1 MNNKIKIRVIS
12 KMKLKIKNIRVK
24 TIITKTNINLVGF
37 LSIKDSE
44 DNIIDRSK
52 ISLQVN
58 NNKYNMK
65 FLFKRVKNIKCLKV
79 LSNFYIT
86 TIPLKDVINEKIHN
100 RLVFVYE
107 KDGEIYNRE
116 LRYSLKEY
124 RYLNEKVKILKEL
137 DTSIYIRQSKGNN
150 MFITVRKINRTDK
163 FLERIKINLAYILS
177 KIIKCSNKILLYEK
191 ECARYE
197 ESASLVY
204 EYLLDI
210 GYSNVFYVIDKKCKD
225 CNIINEK
232 YMKNIIYKY
241 TFKHYLYF
249 FCAKTM
255 IGTEMLEHSIDLRI
269 ANKHALKK
277 INSKNLN
284 FVFLQHG
291 VMYMV
296 SLSSK
301 SRRFFCKNP
310 NIKSERIVVS
320 SKLEAQ
326 HFIDYANYL
335 DEDMYICG
343 LPKFDKNEW
352 NKDADKIIIMPT
364 WRPWEYNQSRLDFAE
379 TKYYK
384 MVSRIFKSIPDKYK
398 DKVIILPHPLIAE
411 MITEFK
417 DDMKPYMNFKD
428 KYDDLL
434 KQAKVLITDYSS
446 ISYDAF
452 YRGSNVIF
460 YWEEKDYCMEQYG
473 EGTKLMLN
481 EDNCFGDICYTPDQ
495 LSNVVEK
502 NYLQGQDKKYIDN
515 YRKIVEFNDNK
526 NTERLINYLK
536 KDKLI

>member
-1 MNNKIKIRVIS
+1 
-12 KMKLKIKNIRVK
+12 MKLKVKNIRVK
-24 TIITKTNINLVGF
+24 TIITKKSIYLVGF
-37 LSIKDSE
+37 ISIKDNE
-44 DNIIDRSK
+44 ENRIDRSK
-52 ISLQVN
+52 VSIQVN
-58 NNKYNMK
+58 DNKYSMK
-65 FLFKRVKNIKCLKV
+65 FFLKRIKNIKYLRV
-79 LSNFYIT
+79 LSNFYVAK
-86 TIPLKDVINEKIHN
+86 IPIKDIVEGEIHN
-100 RLVFVYE
+100 RLAFVYE
-107 KDGEIYNRE
+107 KEGEIYNRG
-116 LRYSLKEY
+116 LRYCLKKD
-124 RYLNEKVKILKEL
+124 RYLNEKVKILKGL
-137 DTSIYIRQSKGNN
+137 DTSIYIRQSVGNN
-150 MFITVRKINRTDK
+150 IFKTVRKINRTDK
-163 FLERIKINLAYILS
+163 CLEQIKINMAYMLS
-177 KIIKCSNKILLYEK
+177 KIVRDNNTVILYEK

-197 ESASLVY
+197 ESASVAY
-204 EYLLDI
+204 ENLLDN
-210 GYSNVFYVIDKKCKD
+210 GYNNVFYIIDKKCKD
-225 CNIINEK
+225 YNIIK
-232 YMKNIIYKY
+232 DRYRKNIIHKY
-241 TFKHYLYF
+241 SFKHYLYF
-249 FCAKTM
+249 FKAKTF
-255 IGTEMLEHSIDLRI
+255 IGTESPGHAIELRV
-269 ANKHALKK
+269 ANKYAVRRVY
-277 INSKNLN
+277 SKELN
-284 FVFLQHG
+284 YVFLQHG

-296 SLSSK
+296 SLTAKTRSAFHK
-301 SRRFFCKNP
+301 KETNGIRK
-310 NIKSERIVVS
+310 VLVS

-335 DEDMYICG
+335 EEDMYICG

-411 MITEFK
+411 MITEFQ
-417 DDMKPYMNFKD
+417 DDMKQYMNFKE

>member
-1 MNNKIKIRVIS
+1 
-12 KMKLKIKNIRVK
+12 MKLKVKNIRVK
-24 TIITKTNINLVGF
+24 TIITKININLVGF
-37 LSIKDSE
+37 ISIKDSE
-44 DNIIDRSK
+44 ENSIDRSK
-52 ISLQVN
+52 ISIQVN
-58 NNKYNMK
+58 DNKYNMK
-65 FLFKRVKNIKCLKV
+65 FFFKRIKNIKYLKV

-86 TIPLKDVINEKIHN
+86 KIPIKEIIDGEIHN
-100 RLVFVYE
+100 RLAFVYE
-107 KDGEIYNRE
+107 KNGEIYSRG
-116 LRYSLKEY
+116 LRYSLRED
-124 RYLNEKVKILKEL
+124 RYLNEKVNILKGL
-137 DTSIYIRQSKGNN
+137 DTSIYIRQSIGNN

-163 FLERIKINLAYILS
+163 FFEQIKINLAYMLS
-177 KIIKCSNKILLYEK
+177 KIAKDNNTVLLYEK

-197 ESASLVY
+197 ESASVTY
-204 EYLLDI
+204 EYLLDS
-210 GYSNVFYVIDKKCKD
+210 GYDNAFYIIDKKCKD
-225 CNIINEK
+225 YNVINER
-232 YMKNIIYKY
+232 YRKNIIHKY
-241 TFKHYLYF
+241 SFKHYLYF
-249 FCAKTM
+249 FKAKTF
-255 IGTEMLEHSIDLRI
+255 IGTESPGHAIELRV
-269 ANKHALKK
+269 ANKYAARRVY
-277 INSKNLN
+277 SKELN
-284 FVFLQHG
+284 YIFLQHG

-296 SLSSK
+296 SLTAKTRSAFHK
-301 SRRFFCKNP
+301 KETNGIRK
-310 NIKSERIVVS
+310 VLVS

-335 DEDMYICG
+335 EEDMYICG
-343 LPKFDKNEW
+343 LPKFDKNKW

-398 DKVIILPHPLIAE
+398 NNVIILPHPLIAE
-411 MITEFK
+411 MITEFE
-417 DDMKPYMNFKD
+417 DDMKKYMNFKD

-481 EDNCFGDICYTPDQ
+481 EENCFGDICYTPDQ
-495 LSNVVEK
+495 LSEVIEK

-526 NTERLINYLK
+526 NTERLISYLK